1 MGCGGRARGRVV
13 SFVDDKSNRDDG
25 LAAGTV
31 VAGSSEIWPDGVR
44 DLKRWL
50 MWEIV
55 CSGTCQDV
63 SATMCGQ
70 ASWANGA
77 CGPGP
82 APLFVVECDRSQ
94 RLVAHSRLHSE

>member
-1 MGCGGRARGRVV
+1 MWGQSAWVGGQRGRAQVQPRRWTGTWHRGR
-13 SFVDDKSNRDDG
+13 
-25 LAAGTV
+25 
-31 VAGSSEIWPDGVR
+31 AGSSEIWPDGVR

-82 APLFVVECDRSQ
+82 APLFVVKCDRSQ